1 MKCQGKSWWGWGS
14 VIPCLQRSKVQF
26 PTLHTLNIETKSDE
40 VKSNSII
47 FIEHLILPF
56 MALLHFIEHLTYRS
70 FKRHDLVG
78 GVTTV
83 KGEEADYLEFSFSAV
98 AGCNFAADS
107 ADSRCVHCARI
118 KPPGKKKTLHS

>member
-1 MKCQGKSWWGWGS
+1 M
-14 VIPCLQRSKVQF
+14 
-26 PTLHTLNIETKSDE
+26 
-40 VKSNSII
+40 
-47 FIEHLILPF
+47 
-56 MALLHFIEHLTYRS
+56 YRS

-118 KPPGKKKTLHS
+118 KWPGGKKKPLHLKILELPLQNDQIIVYNFFF